1 MLMAKVDSANFTVVT
16 DNRKN
21 KDDLVNV
28 DFIWK
33 VMDVVS
39 IIFHKDNIVQIG
51 KETETEKV

>member
-28 DFIWK
+28 DFI
-33 VMDVVS
+33 
-39 IIFHKDNIVQIG
+39 
-51 KETETEKV
+51 